1 MPVTDPSAKASR
13 NIKRLVREKLRESLI
28 TMALA
33 AKLELKALESSEV
46 SRLPN
51 IPRGPHNPGLRIP
64 YFDLTGE
71 LLVLMDPETSRK
83 IPMYR
88 VRYLPPRRV
97 NDSGKAA
104 GNGSREQKYT
114 QPLRAGCPPYLPP
127 LADWAALAADP
138 EKELWITEGELK
150 AIAATRFGPPTM
162 GLGGVWNFKGQER
175 PLTDLLYQF
184 IWKERP
190 VVCPYDSDFTT
201 NHNVRYAADSFARA
215 LTREGAKVHILIIP
229 SLPGLKKTGL
239 DDFLRLG
246 AQSPKE
252 ALALLRERITPW
264 VDGTMNDTGN
274 ANIFVDL
281 HGDRLFYARE
291 ERSWRFWDGKAW
303 VANRTHEAL
312 SFTESVSAQL
322 QAEASTLQDAEAK
335 GKALRW
341 ATMSGNEAKR
351 QAMLTLAETKLVKDA
366 DCLDRDP
373 LLFNCQNGILDLSKA
388 PFRLLPHDP
397 TKMQGRISPVLY
409 DLAARCPEFE
419 RFLKRIVPKLRIR
432 EFLQRL
438 AGYALTGKTGEHCF
452 FIFYGTGRNGKST
465 LIETL
470 MYVWGT
476 YARSA
481 NGDTFLSGRRPG
493 TIRDDLHALRGA
505 RLVKAVE
512 TGKNA
517 RLDEEAVKE
526 HTGGDTITT
535 RALYGQQ
542 TEWKPVHKLILVS
555 NDKPHIEGTDEGI
568 WSRVRMVPFTE
579 VIPEAERIPDYF
591 EKKLEAEA
599 SGILHWALEGLRQY
613 MKRGL
618 SAPEEVREATQEYRS
633 EENIVQQFLDAQCTI
648 DFYAQPSPDGNQC
661 WSTPVELQSA
671 FRDFC
676 ISQGI
681 RFHRLKLKQTLEQMG
696 FRQERTHSNRYWCG
710 IVTTGKLSC
719 IPPKYRKSR

>member
-1 MPVTDPSAKASR
+1 MPITDSSASR
-13 NIKRLVREKLRESLI
+13 NIKRLVREKLKESLI
-28 TMALA
+28 TTALA
-33 AKLELKALESSEV
+33 AKLELKALDSSEV

-51 IPRGPHNPGLRIP
+51 IPSGPHNPGLRIP
-64 YFDLTGE
+64 YFDLTRE
-71 LLVLMDPETSRK
+71 PLVLTDPETSRK
-83 IPMYR
+83 ILMYR
-88 VRYLPPRRV
+88 LRYLPPLRID
-97 NDSGKAA
+97 DSGTAA
-104 GNGSREQKYT
+104 GNGSRQQKYT

-127 LADWAALAADP
+127 LTDWTALAADP

-150 AIAATRFGPPTM
+150 AIAAARFGQPTI

-175 PLTDLLYQF
+175 SLTDLLYQLT
-184 IWKERP
+184 WKERS
-190 VVCPYDSDFTT
+190 VVCAYDSDFTT
-201 NHNVRYAADSFARA
+201 NHNVRYAADSLARA
-215 LTREGAKVHILIIP
+215 LAREGAKVRILIIP
-229 SLPGLKKTGL
+229 SLPKLSKTGL

-246 AQSPKE
+246 ARSPKE
-252 ALALLRERITPW
+252 ALTLLRERITPW

-274 ANIFVDL
+274 ANIFVD
-281 HGDRLFYARE
+281 HYGDRLFYARQ
-291 ERSWRFWDGKAW
+291 ERCWRFWDGRVW

-312 SFTESVSAQL
+312 GFTESVSAQL
-322 QAEASTLQDAEAK
+322 QSEASTIQDEKAK
-335 GKALRW
+335 KRAHRW
-341 ATMSGNEAKR
+341 AITSGNEARR
-351 QAMLTLAETKLVKDA
+351 QAMLTLAEAKLVKDA

-373 LLFNCQNGILDLSKA
+373 LLFNCQNGILDLSKV

-397 TKMQGRISPVLY
+397 TRMQGRISPVLY
-409 DLAARCPEFE
+409 DPAARCPEFE
-419 RFLKRIVPKLRIR
+419 RFLQRIIPKPRIR

-465 LIETL
+465 LVETL
-470 MYVWGT
+470 LYVWGT

-517 RLDEEAVKE
+517 RLDEETVKE
-526 HTGGDTITT
+526 HTGGDTLTT

-555 NDKPHIEGTDEGI
+555 NDRPHIEGTDEGI

-579 VIPEAERIPDYF
+579 FIPEKERIPDYF
-591 EKKLEAEA
+591 EKKLKAEA
-599 SGILHWALEGLRQY
+599 SGILNWALEGLRQY
-613 MKRGL
+613 RKRGL
-618 SAPEEVREATQEYRS
+618 SAPQEVREATQDYRS
-633 EENIVQQFLDAQCTI
+633 EENIVQQFLDARCI
-648 DFYAQPSPDGNQC
+648 VDSNAQPSPEGNQW
-661 WSTPVELQSA
+661 WSTPVELQTA

-676 ISQGI
+676 VSQGI
-681 RFHRLKLKQTLEQMG
+681 RFYRLKLKETLEQLG

-710 IVTTGKLSC
+710 IVTTQKRSQ
-719 IPPKYRKSR
+719 IPNPEYRKAVS